1 MQYNNFKISAST
13 WNDKSE
19 LPDGLYS
26 LSNSQDYF
34 EYTLKK
40 HGE

>member
-1 MQYNNFKISAST
+1 MD
-13 WNDKSE
+13 DKSE

-26 LSNSQDYF
+26 VSNIQDHF

-40 HGE
+40 ALRKY